1 MNSAKPYAL
10 KLKQLVDNIGARVS
24 GEVHPFLEV
33 REEVKSTGVI
43 VISSDRGL
51 CGAFNSNITKAFLSF
66 TRDNRDKKLKIIT
79 VGRKIDEFLKKEN
92 NDVVSSYTSFG
103 GRIRYDDA
111 VEIGEK
117 LSHYFVDGEIDEL
130 YIIYNEFRSIM
141 LQTPRIVK
149 ILPVT
154 LTETEGDITDYL
166 YEPDPKL

>member
-79 VGRKIDEFLKKEN
+79 VGRKIDEFLKK
-92 NDVVSSYTSFG
+92 
-103 GRIRYDDA
+103 R
-111 VEIGEK
+111 K
-117 LSHYFVDGEIDEL
+117 
-130 YIIYNEFRSIM
+130 
-141 LQTPRIVK
+141 
-149 ILPVT
+149 
-154 LTETEGDITDYL
+154 
-166 YEPDPKL
+166 